1 MSFTAYLESNL
12 LKHVLD
18 NVAYASPS
26 NVYVSLWNGDPTN
39 GGSEVTGSGYSR
51 PTGSFTVS
59 GSAATNNNNIEYV
72 ATGNWGLVDY
82 VGVSDAATGGN
93 LLRSTALTSSR
104 TIINGDIV
112 RFSIGDLDVS
122 LT

>member
-1 MSFTAYLESNL
+1 M
-12 LKHVLD
+12 
-18 NVAYASPS
+18 
-26 NVYVSLWNGDPTN
+26 
-39 GGSEVTGSGYSR
+39 
-51 PTGSFTVS
+51 
-59 GSAATNNNNIEYV
+59 

-93 LLRSTALTSSR
+93 LLISTALTSSR